1 MLLRIFDTQFTQ
13 SLSYL
18 SQPNLLPQ
26 RTKKISSHHTHNFGG
41 CTSYSRANTTLSWK
55 YFLQIMNVRIQIIK
69 PNALYNVVI
78 LVVGPILSILLS
90 ALNWWKFLIYSLQKE
105 LEIANAVYLKG
116 ARWDDA
122 LDWCEQLKIKEGKLA
137 KVKFVLRNMWHLQN
151 ISWCQYNENCVPL
164 VVS

>member
-1 MLLRIFDTQFTQ
+1 
-13 SLSYL
+13 
-18 SQPNLLPQ
+18 
-26 RTKKISSHHTHNFGG
+26 
-41 CTSYSRANTTLSWK
+41 
-55 YFLQIMNVRIQIIK
+55 MNVRKQIIK

-78 LVVGPILSILLS
+78 LVVGPILSIVLS

-137 KVKFVLRNMWHLQN
+137 KVKFVLRNMWHLKN